1 MDLGCQVNTQFYTR
15 LGVETLLSSPAK
27 WILKLEDKLL
37 TKTLPIANV
46 VGKDSENRIFSQ
58 PQQSPIN
65 TQGAMAVKNTTVTPN
80 FSF

>member
-27 WILKLEDKLL
+27 RILKLEDKLL